1 MAEFLGN
8 VTKRRYGAGSKSEH
22 DAVMLETGA
31 DRFVLRRQG
40 GNPFSDPALDKLVGK
55 RVRFRGRTEGN
66 LLIVS
71 DWDEVPKK

>member
-1 MAEFLGN
+1 MDEFLGN

-22 DAVMLETGA
+22 QAVMLETGA

-55 RVRFRGRTEGN
+55 RVRMRGRAEGN

-71 DWDEVPKK
+71 DWDEVPNE